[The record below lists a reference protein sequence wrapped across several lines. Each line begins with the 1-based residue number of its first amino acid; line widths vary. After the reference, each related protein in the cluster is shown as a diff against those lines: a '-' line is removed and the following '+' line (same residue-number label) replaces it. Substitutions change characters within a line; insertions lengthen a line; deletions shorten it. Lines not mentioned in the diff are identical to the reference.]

1 MWCSMK
7 TLFIC
12 LLAFVIS
19 AFPQNHKKV
28 KIFINN
34 EFDLNK
40 AAELSLD
47 LEETWHDKSGNIS
60 LFVNDDEFSEL
71 QQSGLG
77 YEVLI
82 DDWKVYYN
90 SLPVLTEEEKTIVK
104 MESDMSFGVSGFN
117 FGSMGGFYTFD
128 EILADL
134 DTMFQLYPNLITE
147 KYSIGTS
154 HEGRTIWAVKI
165 SDNPNINEDEPA
177 VGFDALIHAREPQSS
192 ATLMYFMWYLLENYG
207 TDPEVTYLVDNREIH
222 CVPCFNPDGYEYN
235 RQTDPNGGGMWR
247 KNRRNNGGS
256 YGVDM
261 NRNFSYKWGY
271 DNSGSSPDPTSNTY
285 RGPSA
290 FSEPEAQA
298 VRDLA
303 ILHNYGTHFNMHSW
317 QDAYLY
323 PWGYINLQC
332 PDSSTY
338 REFASDMSAI
348 NGYSYGTSGEILGY
362 QSNGTVRDWMY
373 GEQVDKNKIFG
384 YTIEIGNSDDYFW
397 PPQSRIFPIAQIN
410 VGSNMYHA
418 FVAGEYVKLINPNFS
433 QEYFLP
439 GDNVELLPEFKNKG
453 LATAYNL
460 TIELSSP
467 GGLVTIS
474 NGNVSADSIEAR
486 NLLTVTSPLSFTI
499 PNSTTVEQE
508 IPLAF
513 TTYSNGSILSTDT
526 VTIIIGLPVMVF
538 ADTTNDP
545 TELWTIT
552 ATPSNPKWEAT
563 TATYFSDPTS
573 FTDSKNGNYSNNAT
587 VTMTLTDAIDIS
599 GYTNPR
605 LTFRTKFDIESNWD
619 FGQVDVS
626 TNDGVTW
633 IPLEGEYTE
642 PGVGSF
648 QPTGEPL
655 YDGVV
660 SNWVQEKISLASYL
674 SSEFKV
680 RFQLES
686 DGAVREDGWYVD
698 DIGILIY
705 TIPTLLQD
713 DTKTVTQFA
722 LEQNYPNPF
731 NPSTK
736 IKFTIPSSVIQSGA
750 KNLSVQLIVY
760 DVVGNE
766 VATLV
771 NEQKPAGAYEVEFD
785 ASNLSSGIYF
795 YRLVAGSFIQT
806 KKLILLK

>member
-47 LEETWHDKSGNIS
+47 LEETWHEKSSNIS
-60 LFVNDDEFSEL
+60 VFVNDDEFSEL

-82 DDWKVYYN
+82 DDWKAYYN
-90 SLPVLTEEEKTIVK
+90 SLPVLTEEEKAIVK

-128 EILADL
+128 EIVADL

-177 VGFDALIHAREPQSS
+177 VGFDALIHAREPQSM

-207 TDPEVTYLVDNREIH
+207 TDPEVTYLVDNREIY

-362 QSNGTVRDWMY
+362 QSNGSVRDYMY
-373 GEQVDKNKIFG
+373 GEQVEKNKIFG

-474 NGNVSADSIEAR
+474 NGNASADSIEAR
-486 NLLTVTSPLSFTI
+486 SVLTLTSPLSFTI

-648 QPTGEPL
+648 QPTGEPV
-655 YDGVV
+655 YDGII
-660 SNWVQEKISLASYL
+660 SNWVEEKISLANYL
-674 SSEFKV
+674 SSEFKI

-736 IKFTIPSSVIQSGA
+736 IKFTIPSSVILSGA